1 MEATHI
7 DAMAVETV
15 AVALRAYGPDW
26 SGFPTDQQIVA
37 HATRAPDVPKRGGQ
51 PVRKKRLNRVGRRG
65 AAAWRMAAR
74 SMRHSETALGA
85 YHRRIAPRI
94 GGDLAV
100 YATAGELTTL
110 IYRLLRRDQ
119 PYVKEGAE
127 AHENR

>member
-1 MEATHI
+1 
-7 DAMAVETV
+7 
-15 AVALRAYGPDW
+15 
-26 SGFPTDQQIVA
+26 
-37 HATRAPDVPKRGGQ
+37 
-51 PVRKKRLNRVGRRG
+51 
-65 AAAWRMAAR
+65 MAAR
-74 SMRHSETALGA
+74 SIRHSETALGA

-110 IYRLLRRDQ
+110 IYRLLRRGQ